1 MMRVRKGSRQTIED
15 NLYID
20 GELAYIRKLTEVY
33 QIIYHPRKYRL
44 SDAVIDFFCL
54 MCVLHRDDKDL
65 LSRNNISKIKARGY
79 SESLYRRYVG
89 ILQEKKFIKRVGKY
103 EFEILPPFV
112 GIKEG
117 DVTDLK
123 IRLIRKSDGEN
134 VR

>member
-1 MMRVRKGSRQTIED
+1 MLIKIED

-20 GELAYIRKLTEVY
+20 GELSYIRKLTEVY
-33 QIIYHPRKYRL
+33 QIIYHPKKYRL

-54 MCVLHRDDKDL
+54 VCLLYKEDKDL
-65 LSRNNISKIKARGY
+65 LSKNNILKLKDKGY
-79 SESLYRRYVG
+79 SETLYRRYIG
-89 ILQEKKFIKRVGKY
+89 ILQEKKFIKRVGRNL
-103 EFEILPPFV
+103 FEILPPFV

-123 IRLIRKSDGEN
+123 IRFIRKSNGEN